1 MKVLRNIQLNKKCFN
16 YFAIKYNF
24 KFFCKGR
31 IEENL
36 VKPKSESKTLTVLE
50 MKNQIQNKEMDRSA
64 LTDFKVNEN
73 HDKIGEEI
81 NKVGIF

>member
-1 MKVLRNIQLNKKCFN
+1 
-16 YFAIKYNF
+16 
-24 KFFCKGR
+24 
-31 IEENL
+31 